1 MDQLRKRGPTSLAP
15 SKQGD
20 QQPACRCAEAS
31 ASMQASGALPRSGE
45 PLSITR
51 AALGQNIDSKCSM
64 RNGRSIVDQ
73 RLRRRALLGGVM
85 ASLGFLCYLA
95 AVHIE
100 VETYR
105 DAAVYVVPPM
115 CYIVM
120 ACITPA
126 VTPEDIN
133 PAMEW
138 CMRYA
143 STLSVACAFW
153 LWVKSTQTHPCGA
166 LVAIPGLLGFLVR
179 ASVPLLGLRNPLW
192 FWPAERFVL
201 VFMGAMRL
209 VQVAVQT
216 HALLLADVA
225 SALGLFE
232 LLPVPMAVQC
242 QAQQSQS

>member
-1 MDQLRKRGPTSLAP
+1 
-15 SKQGD
+15 
-20 QQPACRCAEAS
+20 
-31 ASMQASGALPRSGE
+31 MQASGALPRSGE

-51 AALGQNIDSKCSM
+51 AALAQNIDSKCFSM

-73 RLRRRALLGGVM
+73 RLRRRALLGGLM
-85 ASLGFLCYLA
+85 ASLGLFGFLA
-95 AVHIE
+95 AVQIE
-100 VETYR
+100 SVTCR
-105 DAAVYVVPPM
+105 DAAVYVVPPL
-115 CYIVM
+115 CYFVM

-126 VTPEDIN
+126 ATADDIN

-143 STLSVACAFW
+143 STLSAASAFW
-153 LWVKSTQTHPCGA
+153 LWVKSTETHPCGG
-166 LVAIPGLLGFLVR
+166 LVAIPGLLGFLARV
-179 ASVPLLGLRNPLW
+179 SVPLLGLRNPLW